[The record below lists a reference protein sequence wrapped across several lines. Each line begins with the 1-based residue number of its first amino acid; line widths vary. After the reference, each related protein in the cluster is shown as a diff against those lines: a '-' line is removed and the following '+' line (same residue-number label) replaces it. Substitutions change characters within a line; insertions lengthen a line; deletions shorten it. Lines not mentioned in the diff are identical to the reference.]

1 VALAGVLMA
10 ATAMAAGP
18 AGKADSSWEQELA
31 SSLAGSIEGGSLW
44 FALLAAW
51 IGGVLTSFTPCVYP
65 LIPITVRYFGAMR
78 DTSRGRVVRLA
89 AVYVGGMVVL
99 YASIGTA
106 FAATGT
112 LFGSFLANPWVVGS
126 LAVVCAAMG
135 VSMLGLFSLQL
146 PSGWSTRLSQ
156 VGGQSAGGA
165 FGMGLVSG
173 LIAAPCTGPVLLV
186 ILTLIAKT
194 GAIFFGFWLMV
205 AFGLGLGV
213 PFLLLAV
220 FSGSLQRL
228 PSGGTWMEL
237 VKTVLATAMF
247 VVAVYFIQLAWPG
260 LRDIVHELPISGRG
274 GWVLAAVGLALGIL
288 YLRSEPGLLRKV
300 THVATLVTLTVGLSV
315 AWLGSETQTPA
326 PGVAPIVWISRH
338 DDGMAV
344 ARSAKKPV
352 MIDFT
357 ADWCAACKEL
367 DRKTFVDAKVRAEA
381 TRFVAMKLDATEVD
395 AEMEQLW
402 LRYGV
407 LGLPAVVFI
416 DSTGTILEQPRV
428 TGFVPP
434 AQFVEVMSQVE

>member
-1 VALAGVLMA
+1 VLLPLAALLVGAA
-10 ATAMAAGP
+10 ATAEPVDA
-18 AGKADSSWEQELA
+18 SWEQELA
-31 SSLAGSIEGGSLW
+31 SSLAGSIEGGQLW

-51 IGGVLTSFTPCVYP
+51 VGGLMTALTPCVYP
-65 LIPITVRYFGAMR
+65 LIPITVRYFGAMKE
-78 DTSRGRVVRLA
+78 TGRGRVIRLA

-112 LFGSFLANPWVVGS
+112 LFGSFLSNPWVVGL
-126 LAVVCAAMG
+126 LALVCGAMG
-135 VSMLGLFSLQL
+135 ISMLGAFSLQL
-146 PSGWSTRLSQ
+146 PAGWNTKLSQ
-156 VGGQSAGGA
+156 IGGQSFGGA

-205 AFGLGLGV
+205 AFGIGLGV

-247 VVAVYFIQLAWPG
+247 VVAVYFLQLAWPG
-260 LRDIVHELPISGRG
+260 LRDVAHAIPAADVGGPVLIVF
-274 GWVLAAVGLALGIL
+274 GLALGAL
-288 YLRSEPGLLRKV
+288 YLRSEPGALQRIL
-300 THVATLVTLTVGLSV
+300 HGAAIAALTVGICV
-315 AWLGSETQTPA
+315 AWLGAGTTA
-326 PGVAPIVWISRH
+326 PESDVPRIGWVTEH
-338 DDGMAV
+338 EEGMAE
-344 ARSAKKPV
+344 AKAHKKPV

-367 DRKTFVDAKVRAEA
+367 ERKTFIDEKVRVESA
-381 TRFVAMKLDATEVD
+381 RFVAMKLDATEVD
-395 AEMEQLW
+395 EEMEKLW
-402 LRYGV
+402 KRYGV
-407 LGLPAVVFI
+407 LGLPAVIFI
-416 DSTGTILEQPRV
+416 DSNGTILEQPRV
-428 TGFVPP
+428 TGFIPP
-434 AQFVEVMSQVE
+434 KQFLEAMHRVH